1 MAENPGTDVSGGENG
16 GVPMGFGGL
25 FASVGDHIGHFY
37 QTGEERTNLVVS
49 FLRAG
54 LEAGEKCMYFM
65 NAGPRLELEDGLSDA
80 GIPVNAVM
88 DSGQLVIDEGQ
99 DEPKKMQAALAS
111 ALTEIPGAFPLLR
124 WGGDMTWSLGK
135 LPTTEMLM
143 EWETH
148 CNVIENPRAVF
159 LCQYDLTAFRGNVVM
174 DAMKTH
180 PLCVVSN
187 VIHQNPYYEKPEVFL
202 EELRHRDSTA
212 LTN

>member
-1 MAENPGTDVSGGENG
+1 M
-16 GVPMGFGGL
+16 
-25 FASVGDHIGHFY
+25 
-37 QTGEERTNLVVS
+37 VS

-65 NAGPRLELEDGLSDA
+65 NPGTRQELEDGLADA
-80 GIPVNAVM
+80 GIPVKVVM

-135 LPTTEMLM
+135 LPTTEILM

-159 LCQYDLTAFRGNVVM
+159 LCQYDLTAFRGDVVM
-174 DAMKTH
+174 DALKTH

-187 VIHQNPYYEKPEVFL
+187 AIHQNPYYEKPEVFL
-202 EELRHRDSTA
+202 DELRHRHSTVLA
-212 LTN
+212 S